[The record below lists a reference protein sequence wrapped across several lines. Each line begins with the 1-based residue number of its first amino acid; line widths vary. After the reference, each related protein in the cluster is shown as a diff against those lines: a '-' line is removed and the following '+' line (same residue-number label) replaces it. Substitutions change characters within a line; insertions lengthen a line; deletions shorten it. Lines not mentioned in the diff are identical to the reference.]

1 MERAHQTLD
10 VVGVYNWESSGERLG
25 AARDADRT
33 WCAPLGT
40 RRANA
45 GGRRRPRVVDRGA
58 AAGVRG
64 AGGGV
69 AIVWQRASYD
79 SHFADVARGC
89 RAALRSPR
97 VGAAIGVA
105 PASF

>member
-1 MERAHQTLD
+1 M
-10 VVGVYNWESSGERLG
+10 
-25 AARDADRT
+25 
-33 WCAPLGT
+33 
-40 RRANA
+40 
-45 GGRRRPRVVDRGA
+45 VDRGA